1 MIFGFKISG
10 IPRPYKICCFGYF
23 TIHRNFLSKGDFYV
37 SCLTRLRKN
46 KAFDGHVVSFGFGWE
61 KHRFHD
67 ILSLQSSGKLCYSSK
82 VIVKYKSMQSEQRL
96 LEPISRILMDQF
108 H

>member
-46 KAFDGHVVSFGFGWE
+46 KVLMVTWFDLDLAGLG
-61 KHRFHD
+61 KYRIHD
-67 ILSLQSSGKLCYSSK
+67 
-82 VIVKYKSMQSEQRL
+82 
-96 LEPISRILMDQF
+96 D
-108 H
+108 